1 MADKVKVPTLNLNK
15 AATTIDLALSQA
27 STVPATDAD
36 GS

>member
-15 AATTIDLALSQA
+15 ASTALDASVSQA
-27 STVPATDAD
+27 STVLATDAE